1 MRLWF
6 HPSLSVTLKV
16 NCYRTV
22 TYSIFFDGEPA

>member
-6 HPSLSVTLKV
+6 HPSLSVTLKI
-16 NCYRTV
+16 NYYHTV